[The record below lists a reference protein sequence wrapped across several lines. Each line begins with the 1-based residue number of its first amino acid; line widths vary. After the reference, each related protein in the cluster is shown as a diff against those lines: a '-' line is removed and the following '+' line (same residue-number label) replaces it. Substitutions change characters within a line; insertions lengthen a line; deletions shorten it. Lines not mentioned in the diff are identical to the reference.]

1 MVIYVIK
8 GIYEIFKNDIKT
20 VKRNP
25 IAIAVLLVIIC
36 VPSLYALVN
45 LQATWDPY
53 SKTSNIGVAV
63 VDDDLGFDYGIHYD
77 LGGTLSDQLKNNADF
92 NWQFVDRETAIEGVK
107 NGKYYAAVIFPDNFS
122 QELFTASDPPTV
134 ELMVNDKLGPIAPRI
149 TTTGVDAI
157 ITSGVD
163 AVQSKIKFSSMD
175 QNGVEEGTVEL
186 EKEHVYSTDNY
197 GSTLA
202 PFYIA
207 IALWIGGIMSV
218 AFITIRVKSEK
229 KYQSTSVYLG
239 RMGLFLIITFSQ
251 TLITSLGLILILNI
265 QTSSSTLFIL
275 TTVFIGLCFMII
287 AYSLTSTFG
296 NIGKIFV
303 ILLLLLQIST
313 TGGTFPPELLSPLF
327 RDVHT
332 YLPFTYAIGALREV
346 ISGVLWSN
354 YWYCIEILA
363 VFTISAF
370 ILTLLLKGK
379 LNRGTTKT
387 EERLKKTGLFQV

>member
-1 MVIYVIK
+1 
-8 GIYEIFKNDIKT
+8 
-20 VKRNP
+20 
-25 IAIAVLLVIIC
+25 
-36 VPSLYALVN
+36 
-45 LQATWDPY
+45 
-53 SKTSNIGVAV
+53 
-63 VDDDLGFDYGIHYD
+63 
-77 LGGTLSDQLKNNADF
+77 
-92 NWQFVDRETAIEGVK
+92 
-107 NGKYYAAVIFPDNFS
+107 
-122 QELFTASDPPTV
+122 
-134 ELMVNDKLGPIAPRI
+134 
-149 TTTGVDAI
+149 
-157 ITSGVD
+157 
-163 AVQSKIKFSSMD
+163 
-175 QNGVEEGTVEL
+175 
-186 EKEHVYSTDNY
+186 
-197 GSTLA
+197 
-202 PFYIA
+202 
-207 IALWIGGIMSV
+207 MSV

-332 YLPFTYAIGALREV
+332 YLTFTYAIGALREV